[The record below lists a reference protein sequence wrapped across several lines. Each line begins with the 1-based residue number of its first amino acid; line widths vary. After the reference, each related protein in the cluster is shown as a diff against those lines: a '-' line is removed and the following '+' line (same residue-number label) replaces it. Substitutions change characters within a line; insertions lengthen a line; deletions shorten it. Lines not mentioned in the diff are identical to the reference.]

1 MAPEDNK
8 SHARER
14 TVTTA
19 DYVDALTHVVRPDST
34 YMHMLQFHYW
44 QPEKTTTYEAMS
56 AAMKFKGRFASN
68 LYGGLGRRL
77 GERLGWVPENPL
89 NVLARF
95 RYPDPERKCHWEM
108 RGRLA
113 AALETLGWVADP
125 PEPESDSGESP
136 EITRL
141 FEGALKRVAVNA
153 YERNPKARRAC
164 LAHYGAWCII
174 CGFNFK
180 AAYGQVAAGFMHVHH
195 MQMIKEKGKKHEIDP
210 IRDLRPVCPNCHSV
224 IHIKP
229 RPYTIQEVKE
239 MVAAHRPPGWLD
251 PPEVREARLRQP
263 IAHFLRMTPKRSHA
277 IGGHGAANNKEVS
290 K

>member
-1 MAPEDNK
+1 MAPENSK

-14 TVTTA
+14 ALTTA
-19 DYVDALTHVVRPDST
+19 DFVDALKQVVRPDST
-34 YMHMLQFHYW
+34 WMRMLQFHYW
-44 QPEKTTTYEAMS
+44 HPETTTSQIMS
-56 AAMKFKGRFASN
+56 VEMKFKSPFAAN
-68 LYGGLGRRL
+68 LSYATLGRL
-77 GERLGWVPENPL
+77 VGKRLGWMPEHPL

-95 RYPDPERKCHWEM
+95 RYPEPERTCHWEM

-113 AALETLGWVADP
+113 AALETLGWVADR
-125 PEPESDSGESP
+125 PEPESNSGESP
-136 EITRL
+136 EKTRL
-141 FEGALKRVAVNA
+141 FEGAMKRAVVKG
-153 YERNPKARRAC
+153 YEWNPKARRAC

-180 AAYGQVAAGFMHVHH
+180 AAYGPAAEGFMHVHH
-195 MQMIKEKGKKHEIDP
+195 IQMTKEKGKKHEIDP
-210 IRDLRPVCPNCHSV
+210 IRDLRSVCPNCHSV

-229 RPYTIQEVKE
+229 EPYTIREVKE

-263 IAHFLRMTPKRSHA
+263 ADPFRMTPKRSHA
-277 IGGHGAANNKEVS
+277 IGGHGAPNNKEVL